1 MNKEII
7 KEIKGKEWEEILDKT
22 LDELLKDAKLDGFR
36 KGKVP
41 KDVYLKRMGTSA
53 IYQKALDKVTY
64 DLYLKALDEVG
75 VDNMMSAP
83 SMNLMDL
90 NDEKARIKF
99 VFLLKPDIKL
109 KKYKNLNVKKDKVSV
124 SKKEI
129 NEEIDKLLDEYS
141 EIKIKEGKAA
151 KGDTVNLDFTGF
163 KDGVEFPGGKAENYI
178 LELGSNTFIPG
189 FEDEVVGLKAGE
201 EKEFKIKFPEDY
213 MAEELKGKEVTF
225 KIKVNEVKEKIK
237 RKLDKELY
245 LDLAIEEVKDKESLE
260 KYIENNLKEVKK
272 ADAEE
277 KYTNDLIKE
286 VLEHS
291 EIEISDEVREAALN
305 NRLEQIEQ
313 TLMMQGMN
321 LKSFYELT
329 NKTEEEVKDEL
340 REETIKSLKYSLV
353 VEALI
358 KEFEVKISD
367 KDIKDHLKKI
377 ADETGQK
384 TEDIEREYGG
394 KENVKRELEFVKAI
408 EELKKNNK

>member
-7 KEIKGKEWEEILDKT
+7 KEIKGKEWKEVLDKT

-189 FEDEVVGLKAGE
+189 FEDEVVGLKSGE

-291 EIEISDEVREAALN
+291 EIEISDEVAEAALN

-329 NKTEEEVKDEL
+329 NKSEEEVKDEL

>member
-291 EIEISDEVREAALN
+291 EIEISDEVAEAALN